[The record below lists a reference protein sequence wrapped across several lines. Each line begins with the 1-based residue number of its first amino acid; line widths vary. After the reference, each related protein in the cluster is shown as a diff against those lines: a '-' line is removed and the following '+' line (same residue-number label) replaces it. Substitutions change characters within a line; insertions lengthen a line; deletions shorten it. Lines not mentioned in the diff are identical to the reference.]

1 MFDLDEII
9 EEAIEELQEKELNDI
24 QIETAK
30 KWCGRAIA
38 AQILSKD
45 EREITEYAHE
55 AVEHAA
61 LSGNERV
68 VYEIMRTLKS
78 FGISL

>member
-1 MFDLDEII
+1 MLDL
-9 EEAIEELQEKELNDI
+9 EEAIEDAVEELQEKELQEI

-38 AQILSKD
+38 AQLLSRE
-45 EREITEYAHE
+45 EREVTEYAHE

-61 LSGNERV
+61 LSGDEEI
-68 VYEIMRTLKS
+68 VYEIIRTLKS

>member
-24 QIETAK
+24 QVETAK

-38 AQILSKD
+38 AQILSRD
-45 EREITEYAHE
+45 QREVTEYAHE

-61 LSGNERV
+61 LSGDEMV
-68 VYEIMRTLKS
+68 VYETMRALKS

>member
-1 MFDLDEII
+1 MDI
-9 EEAIEELQEKELNDI
+9 EESIEDAMEELQEKDLKEI
-24 QIETAK
+24 QVETAK

-38 AQILSKD
+38 AQILSRE
-45 EREITEYAHE
+45 EREVTEYAHE

-61 LSGNERV
+61 LSGDEEV
-68 VYEIMRTLKS
+68 IYEVMRNLKS